1 MIGDEKEKLYS
12 EADIFLLPT
21 YYLGEG
27 QPISIIE
34 ALSYGLP
41 VISTNFRG
49 IPEQIKNN
57 ENGILLE
64 RSDGKSIATAIET
77 IISDISIYEKMSVNS

>member
-1 MIGDEKEKLYS
+1 MPDNNITIAGDEKEKLYS

-57 ENGILLE
+57 ENGIPHIFL
-64 RSDGKSIATAIET
+64 SDRLFILSKVKFFG
-77 IISDISIYEKMSVNS
+77 